1 MKTLSPATLAEA
13 LAGLA
18 GWQADEDVAITRTF
32 VFADF
37 SEAFGFMARAALA
50 AETMNHHPEWSNVY
64 RTVTVRLTTHDCG
77 GVTAKDI
84 ALAAAMD
91 AIAGRRS
98 A

>member
-1 MKTLSPATLAEA
+1 MKTLGKAA
-13 LAGLA
+13 LAKALA
-18 GWQADEDVAITRTF
+18 ALPDWQVEKDAAISRTF

-64 RTVTVRLTTHDCG
+64 RTVTVRLTTHDAG
-77 GVTAKDI
+77 GLTDKDI
-84 ALAAAMD
+84 ALATAMD
-91 AIAGRRS
+91 AIAGRLS